1 MEAMT
6 MWLLKF
12 MFIVIGVLYELLHYS
27 VTSVYNALSKRLST
41 YYKTNKGQA

>member
-1 MEAMT
+1 

-27 VTSVYNALSKRLST
+27 ITSVYNALGKILST

>member
-1 MEAMT
+1 